1 MIFNYAMTKIY
12 LYLLLFNCYYLP
24 AKYVSLIKLKYWL
37 LAKLIVRTS
46 FLGNQRKISKWSIWQ
61 NFSSISDCMTGQ
73 YEGFGICKNAQY
85 LHGNIKWVSS
95 HFCIFVWSAW
105 AEGYRGNLFVTIKC
119 RLLQASIIN
128 FFMKPFRMV
137 VRKSWSL

>member
-1 MIFNYAMTKIY
+1 M
-12 LYLLLFNCYYLP
+12 
-24 AKYVSLIKLKYWL
+24 
-37 LAKLIVRTS
+37 AKLIVRTS

-95 HFCIFVWSAW
+95 HFWIFVWSAW
-105 AEGYRGNLFVTIKC
+105 AEGCRGNLFVTIKC

-137 VRKSWSL
+137 VRKSWSLQVHFKISFIILLRGTLVNSSLTSIQTYLWKAETL

>member
-61 NFSSISDCMTGQ
+61 NFSSISDCTTGQ
-73 YEGFGICKNAQY
+73 YKGYCIYNKNALFAWIY
-85 LHGNIKWVSS
+85 WVTFDPVFGFERSTN
-95 HFCIFVWSAW
+95 FCIFVWLPEAGGGSKILTAKIHK
-105 AEGYRGNLFVTIKC
+105 AGPKRFADLPYN
-119 RLLQASIIN
+119 
-128 FFMKPFRMV
+128 
-137 VRKSWSL
+137 